1 MSLNAVVRMTRDDGL
16 LNRVAAACA
25 VVGGDPNQNYIIWA
39 SQSMWKLA
47 SDTGWRVA
55 YQRGLDE
62 EDYQGDPAAYTPTIG
77 RSDDYITDEMII
89 SAVTDLRAAEFEE
102 SMRLKL
108 ETEARAQASTPP
120 PTQFEEGVA
129 S

>member
-25 VVGGDPNQNYIIWA
+25 VVGGGQNQNYVSWA
-39 SQSMWKLA
+39 AQSMWKLA
-47 SDTGWRVA
+47 SDAGWRVA

-62 EDYQGDPAAYTPTIG
+62 ENYQGDPAAYTPTVG
-77 RSDDYITDEMII
+77 KSDDYITDEMII

-102 SMRLKL
+102 ALKLKL
-108 ETEARAQASTPP
+108 ETESRVQDSTPP
-120 PTQFEEGVA
+120 PTQFGED
-129 S
+129 